1 MFDTELS
8 ADKSDATYPS
18 WLLSVTHGPGSVTAT
33 SRLLS
38 PHAIRTLMSVFLVC
52 ADGVWC
58 TQTRRS
64 QQCSLFTQDNEHFA
78 SHASPLMYVAADI
91 ACAELYRISI
101 NITSVSYHEQL
112 ANRSS
117 AAFSELAVAVKAE
130 VEYIYRDILG
140 QQSAN
145 VLQFRS
151 VAIVRPVIIGNTEP
165 ESGSGSRITVLELL
179 WRGRR

>member
-1 MFDTELS
+1 
-8 ADKSDATYPS
+8 
-18 WLLSVTHGPGSVTAT
+18 
-33 SRLLS
+33 
-38 PHAIRTLMSVFLVC
+38 
-52 ADGVWC
+52 
-58 TQTRRS
+58 
-64 QQCSLFTQDNEHFA
+64 
-78 SHASPLMYVAADI
+78 MYVAADI

-179 WRGRR
+179 